1 MDPPPAR
8 PKGPSFLSDLGK
20 ATLRGI
26 RRCPHCGTYNGTR
39 GLSCKNKTCGTV
51 FRPGARRPPGADAV
65 RVLTGSPAQVY
76 SVRHR
81 GHDSRCFVELG
92 LSDTAI
98 ETPGGTLITQLS
110 SGRCHAPAC
119 GSAAAEGEDKQCQ
132 HMKLALGCQAE
143 ATPLPLKSSVLGS
156 VQAPPEAKQSLWELA
171 TEPTGPLVQRVT
183 KSVLVVKCKA
193 SQRHSLGYLHTCFA
207 QHRFSCSCRAPRG
220 GHGKEEEEEEEE
232 EAPPPRCIHFLACIC
247 AFTSDE
253 SLAQEFAEF
262 LTSDAGGLK
271 GTVVPQLVRGPGST
285 AQPRGAAAARARK
298 RKKDVGPGTQV
309 TSTLL
314 APDLPHP
321 GPRRSS
327 PRKPPVASSSLKR
340 HSCNQVLDES
350 QVSLSFQ
357 DWLAS
362 VTERIHQTMHYQFE
376 GHPEPLV
383 FHIPQAFFDALQQ
396 RISSGSSKKRLPNS
410 TTGQADLRHA
420 REPRRLLRALPAP
433 PRGGGDGGR
442 GLWDPR
448 ETAPP
453 AAPGAPDLPQSRT
466 HVPHAEGAHP
476 IHHRVDPQHPAPL
489 SPRGAA
495 PQVPVRPPR
504 GAPACSPPPAPTS
517 PGPPAGTA
525 PPRCHRLPLSPPKP
539 PRGGARP
546 GTGTC
551 TDTLKPPPQ
560 INLPSKGA
568 LSLHWGGGN
577 GGGYLGR
584 PPGWRGG
591 RGEHRG

>member
-410 TTGQADLRHA
+410 TTAFV
-420 REPRRLLRALPAP
+420 RRDALPLGTFSKYTWHITNVLQVKQIFDTPENRDGSYEPFRPPRVEVETVGEAFGTPEKQPPLRPLELQTFLKVGHTSPTQKEPTPFTIEWIPNILPRSRLGELRLKFQYGHHGGPRPAAP
-433 PRGGGDGGR
+433 PR
-442 GLWDPR
+442 
-448 ETAPP
+448 PP
-453 AAPGAPDLPQSRT
+453 
-466 HVPHAEGAHP
+466 
-476 IHHRVDPQHPAPL
+476 
-489 SPRGAA
+489 
-495 PQVPVRPPR
+495 
-504 GAPACSPPPAPTS
+504 PPPAP
-517 PGPPAGTA
+517 PLELPP
-525 PPRCHRLPLSPPKP
+525 L
-539 PRGGARP
+539 GAIAFP
-546 GTGTC
+546 
-551 TDTLKPPPQ
+551 
-560 INLPSKGA
+560 
-568 LSLHWGGGN
+568 
-577 GGGYLGR
+577 
-584 PPGWRGG
+584 
-591 RGEHRG
+591 

>member
-410 TTGQADLRHA
+410 TTAFVRRDALPLGTFSKYTWHITNVLQVKQIFDTPELPLEITRSFVQNRDGSYEPFRPPRVEVETVGEAFGTPEKQPPLRPLELQTFLKVA
-420 REPRRLLRALPAP
+420 GCRPCCAGPPGILSSCCSLQLIPLGSRALP
-433 PRGGGDGGR
+433 
-442 GLWDPR
+442 
-448 ETAPP
+448 PP
-453 AAPGAPDLPQSRT
+453 AEFT
-466 HVPHAEGAHP
+466 VPTNSFPHF
-476 IHHRVDPQHPAPL
+476 
-489 SPRGAA
+489 
-495 PQVPVRPPR
+495 
-504 GAPACSPPPAPTS
+504 
-517 PGPPAGTA
+517 
-525 PPRCHRLPLSPPKP
+525 
-539 PRGGARP
+539 
-546 GTGTC
+546 
-551 TDTLKPPPQ
+551 
-560 INLPSKGA
+560 
-568 LSLHWGGGN
+568 
-577 GGGYLGR
+577 
-584 PPGWRGG
+584 
-591 RGEHRG
+591 

>member
-1 MDPPPAR
+1 MDPPSAR

-65 RVLTGSPAQVY
+65 RVLTGSRAQVY

-98 ETPGGTLITQLS
+98 ETPEGTLITQLS

-207 QHRFSCSCRAPRG
+207 QHRFSCSCWAPRG
-220 GHGKEEEEEEEE
+220 GHGKEEEEEEDE

-262 LTSDAGGLK
+262 LAADAGG
-271 GTVVPQLVRGPGST
+271 
-285 AQPRGAAAARARK
+285 
-298 RKKDVGPGTQV
+298 
-309 TSTLL
+309 
-314 APDLPHP
+314 
-321 GPRRSS
+321 
-327 PRKPPVASSSLKR
+327 
-340 HSCNQVLDES
+340 CNQVLDES

-410 TTGQADLRHA
+410 TTGHTSPTQKEPTPFTIEWIPNILPRSRLGELRLKFQYGHHGG
-420 REPRRLLRALPAP
+420 PR
-433 PRGGGDGGR
+433 
-442 GLWDPR
+442 
-448 ETAPP
+448 P
-453 AAPGAPDLPQSRT
+453 AAPSR
-466 HVPHAEGAHP
+466 HP
-476 IHHRVDPQHPAPL
+476 
-489 SPRGAA
+489 
-495 PQVPVRPPR
+495 
-504 GAPACSPPPAPTS
+504 PPPAP
-517 PGPPAGTA
+517 PLELP
-525 PPRCHRLPLSPPKP
+525 PLSAIAFP
-539 PRGGARP
+539 
-546 GTGTC
+546 
-551 TDTLKPPPQ
+551 
-560 INLPSKGA
+560 
-568 LSLHWGGGN
+568 
-577 GGGYLGR
+577 
-584 PPGWRGG
+584 
-591 RGEHRG
+591 